1 MLRRVRA
8 SVHRVPAVAR
18 LLSIAAMLLVAA
30 AAHTGVR
37 SGVTACGPGTA
48 GPTCGGNVTW
58 VLLLVA
64 GVALA
69 VVTAAPAHLWPLPAI
84 WLVVVVLAATTGAT
98 FDGAFLVTAVLGGAA
113 ALALAIVIDVV
124 PWRRERRQ
132 GRSR

>member
-1 MLRRVRA
+1 M
-8 SVHRVPAVAR
+8 PAVAR

-30 AAHTGVR
+30 SAHTGVR
-37 SGVTACGPGTA
+37 SGVTTCGPGTV
-48 GPTCGGNVTW
+48 GPGCGGNVTW

-84 WLVVVVLAATTGAT
+84 WLVVVVLAAATGEA
-98 FDGAFLVTAVLGGAA
+98 FDGEFLVTAVLGGAA
-113 ALALAIVIDVV
+113 ALALAVVIDVA
-124 PWRRERRQ
+124 PRRDGRRQ